1 MTMLSR
7 NDIGHWQYSYRF
19 DPTQWFGFLYV
30 IENDVTGQFYI
41 GKKQFFHKGKK
52 RSKTYGKE
60 MTWRTYIGSSTHLKA
75 DIKKYGKD
83 NFTFKIIEL
92 YKTRGGLYYAEAYA
106 QMLCEV
112 MTAKKKLPLNG
123 VKGIPV
129 SYNRQIAAIRFIPPE
144 EPTKRTKSCINKLR
158 KKYL

>member
-1 MTMLSR
+1 MLSASE
-7 NDIGHWQYSYRF
+7 IGHWEYRYKF
-19 DPTQWFGFLYV
+19 DPNQWFGFLYV
-30 IENDVTGQFYI
+30 IENNVTQQFYI

-52 RSKTYGKE
+52 RSRTYGKE
-60 MTWRTYIGSSTHLKA
+60 MTWRTYMGSSTHLKL
-75 DIKKYGKD
+75 DIKKYGKE

-112 MTAKKKLPLNG
+112 MTAKRKDKP
-123 VKGIPV
+123 I

>member
-7 NDIGHWQYSYRF
+7 NDIGHWEYSYRF

-30 IENDVTGQFYI
+30 IENNVTNQFYI

-52 RSKTYGKE
+52 KSRTYGKE
-60 MTWRTYIGSSTHLKA
+60 MTWRAYIGSSTHVKA
-75 DIKKYGKD
+75 DIKKYGKE

-92 YKTRGGLYYAEAYA
+92 YKTRGGLYYAEAYT

-112 MTAKKKLPLNG
+112 MTAKKKDKP
-123 VKGIPV
+123 I
-129 SYNRQIAAIRFIPPE
+129 SYNRQIAAIRFVPPE